1 MNDSSPSDPRFD
13 EPSVTRQV
21 AANDW
26 ARAEIETP
34 AEPPPPKER
43 LFPRKV
49 LIGWALFAVALYFG
63 VRIIGTVVKETVKTS
78 VGEAV
83 TNAAERSG
91 DKEIIYRTPNGK
103 ITISR
108 DKPNG
113 AITISTDKNVVRVPA
128 PPTPDAAAA
137 PKAPSAVPAPKA
149 VPAPTVPP
157 TKR

>member
-1 MNDSSPSDPRFD
+1 MNDSPNDPRFS
-13 EPSVTRQV
+13 EPSESVTRQV
-21 AANDW
+21 AASDW
-26 ARAEIETP
+26 TRAEL
-34 AEPPPPKER
+34 EPFPELPPPKER

-63 VRIIGTVVKETVKTS
+63 VRIIGTVIKESVK
-78 VGEAV
+78 GAV
-83 TNAAERSG
+83 ITAAEQSG

-113 AITISTDKNVVRVPA
+113 NITITTDKSVVRVPA

-137 PKAPSAVPAPKA
+137 PKAPSAVPAPTA
-149 VPAPTVPP
+149 PPA
-157 TKR
+157 KR